1 MLYQLVLLT
10 HYQFRLNVDALS
22 TRSLQCPP
30 SSSFQSLL
38 LQIRERG
45 CRVFIGEHAIHVPA
59 GLHANLIAGVLSDWL
74 RGKEIGK

>member
-1 MLYQLVLLT
+1 M
-10 HYQFRLNVDALS
+10 
-22 TRSLQCPP
+22 PP
-30 SSSFQSLL
+30 SPSLQSLL

-45 CRVFIGEHAIHVPA
+45 CHVFIGGHAIRVTA